1 MSTIYEIRLILF
13 AEPYICKPGAKRK
26 KQIKSKFIY
35 DEHAPSGNRTRGQSM
50 GSFDFTTKP
59 RVRLTGF
66 VRGNPFI
73 WPSATANPRAYDW
86 LAIYMDLDHEYK

>member
-1 MSTIYEIRLILF
+1 
-13 AEPYICKPGAKRK
+13 
-26 KQIKSKFIY
+26 
-35 DEHAPSGNRTRGQSM
+35 
-50 GSFDFTTKP
+50 
-59 RVRLTGF
+59 VRLTGF